1 MLKTENIVSEINF
14 MLSISENFW
23 NEVRKTT
30 DHKEDLFLLLLCNFL
45 SVSYSFSPISSY
57 NSPIWGLDYLLTYF
71 CVLSLS
77 LWVLH
82 FHWVFNFSV
91 FLLFSIIFL
100 FSPLFST
107 IFLFFPSIC
116 LSLSIYAIYCR
127 LLSPAPPS
135 PLLRAHYHLDIKS
148 VSWNLL

>member
-30 DHKEDLFLLLLCNFL
+30 DHKEDLFLLFLCNFL

-57 NSPIWGLDYLLTYF
+57 NSPIWGLDYLLNLLLCSFSFTLGTSF
-71 CVLSLS
+71 SLS
-77 LWVLH
+77 FYLLCYSP
-82 FHWVFNFSV
+82 F
-91 FLLFSIIFL
+91 FLSSFC
-100 FSPLFST
+100 
-107 IFLFFPSIC
+107 FFPSIC

>member
-30 DHKEDLFLLLLCNFL
+30 DRKEDLFLLCLFNFL
-45 SVSYSFSPISSY
+45 SVSYSFSQISSY

-91 FLLFSIIFL
+91 FLLFFYHLSIFPLFSIIFL
-100 FSPLFST
+100 FFST
-107 IFLFFPSIC
+107 LSVSLYLFMLSTVVYC
-116 LSLSIYAIYCR
+116 L
-127 LLSPAPPS
+127 PPPQS
-135 PLLRAHYHLDIKS
+135 PLLI
-148 VSWNLL
+148 

>member
-91 FLLFSIIFL
+91 FLLFFYQISIF
-100 FSPLFST
+100 PLFLSS
-107 IFLFFPSIC
+107 FCFFPLY
-116 LSLSIYAIYCR
+116 LSLSIYLCY
-127 LLSPAPPS
+127 LLSFTVSRS
-135 PLLRAHYHLDIKS
+135 PISSSQSSLSFRH
-148 VSWNLL
+148 